1 MMIFNGLVKDLWRST
16 VCVDVLDCALVS
28 TVVVVRF
35 WAPCAVFN
43 PVNTG
48 SAPPPAWR
56 NRICNQHPSVSGYH
70 SSPGHVS
77 METDRRTSEG
87 GRERGSPVCFCGTMS
102 KMCRWNEN
110 HLHLVWILIQSEW
123 FSAHQGEAAMRLKHV
138 KGKQLKERRFRSI
151 KVFCLRFVY

>member
-1 MMIFNGLVKDLWRST
+1 MIFNGLVKDLWRST

-110 HLHLVWILIQSEW
+110 HLHLVWILVQFDDVRMVLCSSRRGSTEAETCKRKTVERKKIQ
-123 FSAHQGEAAMRLKHV
+123 
-138 KGKQLKERRFRSI
+138 I
-151 KVFCLRFVY
+151 N